1 MIPNLPN
8 EIQKIGINQQNL
20 NQINPNQNISSI
32 QKISITKIEGQ
43 KHTGDSNLNHINN
56 INSTNIPIIIKE
68 TKIVS
73 QTFNNPKDPQRFSF
87 SDNSNLD
94 MEKFSLENQKNN
106 GYKLL
111 IKKIA
116 SQLKKPIK
124 TPTQGFF
131 NFALQKGEY
140 SLIIIRRIST
150 QMRNH
155 QIEFNNEVFR
165 IYTQKYKKYREL
177 IKRIA
182 HLLKISMKN
191 QKYFENFIHGQ
202 NTNSQNIS
210 NNIEQTTTIKNI
222 NNNNNINIK
231 QNYNEKQSSI
241 KSEQM
246 KINNNNNVFN
256 QKKIKTQSIAQT
268 NINKTRFSYK
278 NNNSQHLGL
287 KTNESHKR
295 INPTNPF
302 FASKEKLSFNSLNS
316 NLMKN
321 SLQSQNQ
328 YFLNDKENTIIYKN
342 KSESPISL
350 NNYDNKNPTII
361 NISLSKQQN
370 NINNSQ
376 NQMKIKDNNSIFINK
391 KEIIEE
397 IKPNLNLEVINKEKI
412 SSAIHQI
419 DEKKEIQNNFIESN
433 NIISSIDKH
442 EQSSLTNFNDFNNKI
457 ITNNSITNRF
467 EDNSNDID
475 MKNNEQNINII
486 SNQNQKTNIINTS
499 ILNPNSIQQNSNNI
513 NINIESKNERINMNN
528 MSLTNNYDRDSNNN
542 VIFSTLNKDDSK
554 DKIISIESKRS
565 KGKEIKIKLSPFK
578 KKELSIEN
586 EKNIHSSF
594 DSQNININNIQ
605 KLNCNTFAQSE
616 NNNLIGNDSIIYQK
630 EISTS
635 VDEISF
641 LKKFDSFL
649 SKNNIS
655 IQNFIP
661 MAFNEDGQQYLKQ
674 NAFWEKYINYIY
686 INYSMNNIKL
696 SLFSFV
702 HIIEQYFLWCESLTS
717 KIVEEFIT
725 LIIDIINKIYNRDEI
740 KQFCSMNKINNFEE
754 LFEKYKIFISNKN
767 RSSKYDKEVEIKIS
781 NEMKNECNCE
791 LCKSELACMKKLIEL
806 NKNKIIKVNIENLF
820 YNGIDNKMEYKEKD
834 DEKEME
840 YKKTKKTYPPK
851 KSRDSSAKKKVSE
864 KLNESKKKKSSGE
877 KNEYFVEEKEKSK
890 NKKRNSS
897 MSKNKRES
905 VKKKEKQFEEDIK
918 IDSYFKK
925 EIIGEKKKSD
935 SEEEISD
942 KDNRKKIKNK
952 KKEKGKKNK
961 SYKEEKKDSNDQ
973 SEEEGEEEEKETK
986 NKKNKK
992 KQKSKS
998 KIKKKEKKHIDNE
1011 SDNDEN
1017 NKVKVNRKKRKYPKD

>member
-8 EIQKIGINQQNL
+8 EIQKIGINQPNL

-56 INSTNIPIIIKE
+56 INSTNSPIIIKE

-94 MEKFSLENQKNN
+94 MDKFNLENQKNN

-191 QKYFENFIHGQ
+191 QKYFENFIHDQ
-202 NTNSQNIS
+202 NTNSQNIG

-350 NNYDNKNPTII
+350 NNNDNKNPTII

-376 NQMKIKDNNSIFINK
+376 NQMKIKDNNTFFINK

-419 DEKKEIQNNFIESN
+419 DEKKEIPNNFIESN

-457 ITNNSITNRF
+457 ITNNTITNRF
-467 EDNSNDID
+467 EDNSNGID

-499 ILNPNSIQQNSNNI
+499 ILNPNSIQQNSNNT

-528 MSLTNNYDRDSNNN
+528 MSLNNNYDRDSNNN

-641 LKKFDSFL
+641 LKKFDFFL

-661 MAFNEDGQQYLKQ
+661 MAFNENGQQYLKQ

-702 HIIEQYFLWCESLTS
+702 HIIEQYFLWCENLTS

-767 RSSKYDKEVEIKIS
+767 GSSKYDKEVEIKIS
-781 NEMKNECNCE
+781 NETKNECNCE

-820 YNGIDNKMEYKEKD
+820 YNGIDNKMEYKKKD

-905 VKKKEKQFEEDIK
+905 LKKKEKQFEEDIK

-925 EIIGEKKKSD
+925 DITGEEKKSD
-935 SEEEISD
+935 LEEEISD

-973 SEEEGEEEEKETK
+973 SEEEGEEEETK

-998 KIKKKEKKHIDNE
+998 KIKKKDKKHIDNE

>member
-8 EIQKIGINQQNL
+8 EIQKIGINQPNL

-56 INSTNIPIIIKE
+56 INSTNSPIIIKE

-73 QTFNNPKDPQRFSF
+73 QTFNNSKDPQRFSF

-94 MEKFSLENQKNN
+94 MDKFNLENQKNN

-191 QKYFENFIHGQ
+191 QKYFENFIHDQ
-202 NTNSQNIS
+202 NTNSQNIG

-350 NNYDNKNPTII
+350 NNNDNKNPTII

-376 NQMKIKDNNSIFINK
+376 NQMKIKDNNTFFINK

-419 DEKKEIQNNFIESN
+419 DEKKEIPNNFIESN

-457 ITNNSITNRF
+457 ITNNTITNRF
-467 EDNSNDID
+467 EDNSNGID

-499 ILNPNSIQQNSNNI
+499 ILNPNSIQQNSNNT

-528 MSLTNNYDRDSNNN
+528 MSLNNNYDRDSNNN

-641 LKKFDSFL
+641 LKKFDFFL

-661 MAFNEDGQQYLKQ
+661 MAFNENGQQYLKQ

-702 HIIEQYFLWCESLTS
+702 HIIEQYFLWCENLTS

-767 RSSKYDKEVEIKIS
+767 GSSKYDKEVEIKIS

-820 YNGIDNKMEYKEKD
+820 YNGIDNKMEYKKKD

-905 VKKKEKQFEEDIK
+905 LKKKEKQFEEDIK

-925 EIIGEKKKSD
+925 DITGEEKKSD
-935 SEEEISD
+935 LEEEISD

-973 SEEEGEEEEKETK
+973 SEEEGEEEETK

-998 KIKKKEKKHIDNE
+998 KIKKKDKKHIDNE

>member
-8 EIQKIGINQQNL
+8 EIQKIGINQPNL

-56 INSTNIPIIIKE
+56 INSTNSPIIIKE

-94 MEKFSLENQKNN
+94 MDKFNLENQKNN

-191 QKYFENFIHGQ
+191 QKYFENFIHDQ
-202 NTNSQNIS
+202 NTNSQNIG

-350 NNYDNKNPTII
+350 NNNDNKNPTII

-376 NQMKIKDNNSIFINK
+376 NQMKIKDNNTFFINK

-419 DEKKEIQNNFIESN
+419 DEKKEIPNNFIESN

-457 ITNNSITNRF
+457 ITNNTITNRF
-467 EDNSNDID
+467 EDNSNGID

-499 ILNPNSIQQNSNNI
+499 ILNPNSIQQNSNNT

-528 MSLTNNYDRDSNNN
+528 MSLNNNYDRDSNNN

-641 LKKFDSFL
+641 LKKFDFFL

-661 MAFNEDGQQYLKQ
+661 MAFNENGQQYLKQ

-702 HIIEQYFLWCESLTS
+702 HIIEQYFLWCENLTS

-767 RSSKYDKEVEIKIS
+767 GSSKYDKEVEIKIS

-820 YNGIDNKMEYKEKD
+820 YNGIDNKMEYKKKD

-905 VKKKEKQFEEDIK
+905 LKKKEKQFEEDIK

-925 EIIGEKKKSD
+925 DITGEEKKSD
-935 SEEEISD
+935 LEEEISD

-973 SEEEGEEEEKETK
+973 SEEEGEEEETK

-998 KIKKKEKKHIDNE
+998 KIKKKDKKHIDNE

>member
-1 MIPNLPN
+1 
-8 EIQKIGINQQNL
+8 
-20 NQINPNQNISSI
+20 
-32 QKISITKIEGQ
+32 
-43 KHTGDSNLNHINN
+43 
-56 INSTNIPIIIKE
+56 
-68 TKIVS
+68 
-73 QTFNNPKDPQRFSF
+73 
-87 SDNSNLD
+87 

-210 NNIEQTTTIKNI
+210 NNVEQTTTIKNI

-754 LFEKYKIFISNKN
+754 LFEKYKILISNKN
-767 RSSKYDKEVEIKIS
+767 RSSIYDKEVEIKIS